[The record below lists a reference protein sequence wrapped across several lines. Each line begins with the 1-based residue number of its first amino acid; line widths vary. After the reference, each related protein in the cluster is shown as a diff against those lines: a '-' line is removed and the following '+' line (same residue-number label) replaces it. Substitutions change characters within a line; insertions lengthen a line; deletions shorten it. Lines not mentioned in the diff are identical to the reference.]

1 MNAVQIKKYLVSKI
15 NHIEDESFLEKV
27 KELIDANENKI
38 YVLSDFHLN
47 RLKNAE
53 QKFANGDYIEQK
65 EMDQKISEWLKEK

>member
-1 MNAVQIKKYLVSKI
+1 MTAVQIKKYLISKI

-27 KELIDANENKI
+27 KQLIDANENKV

-53 QKFANGDYIEQK
+53 QKFASGDSIERN
-65 EMDQKISEWLKEK
+65 EMDQKFLNG

>member
-1 MNAVQIKKYLVSKI
+1 MTAVQIKKYLISKI

-27 KELIDANENKI
+27 KQLIDANENKV

-53 QKFANGDYIEQK
+53 QKFASGDSIERK
-65 EMDQKISEWLKEK
+65 EMDQKFLNG